1 MQTAERVSGRDMS
14 DNFVFRRSILAYH
27 KAAEIVSGD
36 VLEIGTGM
44 GYGIDVVA
52 PAAGRFVTVDKTAP
66 HLEAVLPVNAEFRRM
81 TVPPLDFAD
90 GSFDFAVSFQVIEHM
105 LRDDGRFI
113 VSTPNAPMSL
123 TRNPWHVREYTAEEL
138 RELLLRHFSE
148 VECLGVAGNERV
160 MEDYAANKASV
171 ERVARFDVFDLQH
184 RLPRRLLRIP
194 YDILNR
200 INRRRLLA
208 DNRDLTQSI
217 TMDDY
222 RIGPVTEESFDL
234 YFIARKGR

>member
-1 MQTAERVSGRDMS
+1 M
-14 DNFVFRRSILAYH
+14 
-27 KAAEIVSGD
+27 
-36 VLEIGTGM
+36 
-44 GYGIDVVA
+44 
-52 PAAGRFVTVDKTAP
+52 
-66 HLEAVLPVNAEFRRM
+66 
-81 TVPPLDFAD
+81 
-90 GSFDFAVSFQVIEHM
+90 
-105 LRDDGRFI
+105 
-113 VSTPNAPMSL
+113 
-123 TRNPWHVREYTAEEL
+123 REYTAEEL

-160 MEDYAANKASV
+160 MEYYAANKASV

-222 RIGPVTEESFDL
+222 RIGPVTEESFRPLLHCAKRTIISYSVEKTARNFRFIPICIIFMNRAATGVALPANTSDL
-234 YFIARKGR
+234 